1 MTADIQGAASAGPPS
16 KLVGLGSRRPD
27 PNVLGEGG
35 QGYVFA
41 LQDDPALVLKVFKR
55 PTEQM
60 SARMMALTEQGRRL
74 SGTGPGQ
81 PVAWPVELIMNE
93 DGEVGGYLMR
103 RYGMPAHHRMEAL
116 FAPVTRKESF
126 PQADW
131 KFLAGVAR
139 NLSAIVAGLHNDA
152 AEFVVGDLS
161 PANVVVD
168 AKGFVT
174 LLDSDSMQFT
184 DLRTLEVFPSA
195 LVTPNYAPPELQ
207 SREVDFPRSAYTD
220 NFALAVMVLQLLL
233 CGEHPFYGQPAD
245 GTEGQIA
252 DNIRESRSY
261 LIGDGLVRLPPNA
274 LNAQV
279 LPPEIQALAMNAFRV
294 GRLDPRQRPT
304 AQQWAAGLDAMIVT
318 ASKCAAG
325 HAFKTSYG
333 ECPWCE
339 RLALR
344 LPDPFG
350 KKLPADYEASAR
362 IRASV
367 AAAWSGQAGAKQATP
382 YPGIGI
388 TQPGVG
394 QPGAGQAPAT
404 VAVPP
409 GPPTA
414 GGVAYSVPSGPPQ
427 PPQPAQPARAGGK
440 RVNVPVLVGS
450 GILVLI
456 VLIILLAV
464 L

>member
-41 LQDDPALVLKVFKR
+41 LQDDPDLVLKVFKR

-74 SGTGPGQ
+74 SGGGPSQ
-81 PVAWPVELIMNE
+81 PVAWPIELIMNE

-116 FAPVTRKESF
+116 FAPVTRKEAF

-131 KFLAGVAR
+131 RFLAGVAR

-168 AKGFVT
+168 AKGYVT

-252 DNIRESRSY
+252 DNIREARSH
-261 LIGDGLVRLPPNA
+261 LIGNGLVRLPPSA
-274 LNAQV
+274 LNAAV
-279 LPPEIQALAMNAFRV
+279 LPPEIQAMAMSAFRE
-294 GRLDPRQRPT
+294 GRLDPRQRPS
-304 AQQWAAGLDAMIVT
+304 AQQWAAGLDAMIAS

-339 RLALR
+339 RLAVR

-362 IRASV
+362 IRASA
-367 AAAWSGQAGAKQATP
+367 AAAWSGQAGSKQATP
-382 YPGIGI
+382 YPGVGI
-388 TQPGVG
+388 PQPVAG
-394 QPGAGQAPAT
+394 QPGAAQVPPT
-404 VAVPP
+404 VTMPP
-409 GPPTA
+409 GPPTT
-414 GGVAYSVPSGPPQ
+414 GSVAYSVPSQ
-427 PPQPAQPARAGGK
+427 PPQPARAGGK
-440 RVNVPVLVGS
+440 PVNTPVLVGS
-450 GILVLI
+450 AVLVLI
-456 VLIILLAV
+456 VLIIILIAV

>member
-1 MTADIQGAASAGPPS
+1 MTADTQGAASAGPPS
-16 KLVGLGSRRPD
+16 KLVGLDSKRPD

-41 LQDDPALVLKVFKR
+41 LQDDPDLVLKVFKR
-55 PTEQM
+55 PTEQL

-74 SGTGPGQ
+74 SGGGASQ
-81 PVAWPVELIMNE
+81 PVAWPVELVMNE

-139 NLSAIVAGLHNDA
+139 NLAAIVAGLHNDA

-161 PANVVVD
+161 PANVVID
-168 AKGFVT
+168 AKGYVT

-184 DLRTLEVFPSA
+184 DLRTREVFPSA

-220 NFALAVMVLQLLL
+220 NFALAVIVLQLLL

-252 DNIRESRSY
+252 DNIREARSH
-261 LIGDGLVRLPPNA
+261 LIGNGLVRMPPSA

-279 LPPEIQALAMNAFRV
+279 LPPEIQAMAMRAFRE
-294 GRLDPRQRPT
+294 GRLDARQRPT
-304 AQQWAAGLDAMIVT
+304 AQQWAAGLDAVIAGT
-318 ASKCAAG
+318 SKCSAG

-350 KKLPADYEASAR
+350 KQLPADYEPSAR
-362 IRASV
+362 IRASA
-367 AAAWSGQAGAKQATP
+367 AAAWAGKAAAKPAAPYPSAATP
-382 YPGIGI
+382 QVPL
-388 TQPGVG
+388 
-394 QPGAGQAPAT
+394 T
-404 VAVPP
+404 VTVPP
-409 GPPTA
+409 VPPPA
-414 GGVAYSVPSGPPQ
+414 PGGVQYSVPTGPPK
-427 PPQPAQPARAGGK
+427 PPGARGKPFPVPAVIGGI
-440 RVNVPVLVGS
+440 VAFL
-450 GILVLI
+450 ILVVII
-456 VLIILLAV
+456 VIAAAH
-464 L
+464 